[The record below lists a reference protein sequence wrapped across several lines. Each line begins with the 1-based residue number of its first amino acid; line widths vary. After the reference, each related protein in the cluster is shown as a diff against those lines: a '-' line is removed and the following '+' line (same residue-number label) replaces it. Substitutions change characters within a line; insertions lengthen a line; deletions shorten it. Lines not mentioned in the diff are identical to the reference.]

1 MMYAILR
8 LESSRLLR
16 PSALLVGLFALVAAF
31 LFAAFPGFADEA
43 ELLDEAMP
51 PVLEAFFGF
60 EEIHTIEGFVA
71 GYAYPLVWILFAGIF
86 FAYVSAGTISREVSE
101 RQMDLTLSNPVSRE
115 SVVLQKIGALW
126 VPLVVL
132 NVGMVAIVLVGA
144 AILGESIDPVV
155 LVAAHL
161 LSVPYLLVCA
171 GIGLVFSVVIDRVAS
186 AQVGALG
193 AVFVLWLMEGIAEM
207 SPDYE
212 WVGAVSPHRYYDPS
226 AILVHEEY
234 AVGDAGILLAG
245 FLVLV
250 AVATVIFARRDL

>member
-1 MMYAILR
+1 MYAILR

-16 PSALLVGLFALVAAF
+16 PSALLVGLFAIVAAF

-43 ELLDEAMP
+43 ELFDEAMP

-71 GYAYPLVWILFAGIF
+71 GYAYPLVWVLFGGIF

-101 RQMDLTLSNPVSRE
+101 RQIDLTLSNPISRE
-115 SVVLQKIGALW
+115 SVVLQKIGAMW
-126 VPLVVL
+126 MPLVVL
-132 NVGMVAIVLVGA
+132 NVGMIAVVLAGVT
-144 AILGESIDPVV
+144 ILGESIDPVV
-155 LVAAHL
+155 LAMVHL
-161 LSVPYLLVCA
+161 LSIPYLLVCA
-171 GIGLVFSVVIDRVAS
+171 GIGLLFSVVVDRVET

-193 AVFVLWLMEGIAEM
+193 AVFVLWLIEGIAEM

-212 WVGAVSPHRYYDPS
+212 WAGYASPNRYYDPS

-234 AVGDAGILLAG
+234 AYGDAGILLVG
-245 FLVLV
+245 FFVLV
-250 AVATVIFARRDL
+250 SVATVVFTRRDI